1 MKIGIIA
8 LQGAV
13 PEHVSMT
20 LQALNNLGL
29 KGEAVTVRQPAELA
43 AASAL
48 ILPGGESTTISKLL
62 KRFELYEPLIK
73 AAENGV
79 PIMGTCAGCILMAK
93 EGDGEVEKTKTELL
107 KIMDMKVNRNAFGRQ
122 RESFETPLTIKGLVE
137 PFPGIFIRGPL
148 IEEVYGRCAALAY
161 YQEKIVMARQDNL
174 IALSFHPELSGRYA
188 DSRDISA
195 DDLKQLKIE
204 KKAERRITL

>member
-161 YQEKIVMARQDNL
+161 YQEKNCHGQT
-174 IALSFHPELSGRYA
+174 G
-188 DSRDISA
+188 
-195 DDLKQLKIE
+195 
-204 KKAERRITL
+204 

>member
-174 IALSFHPELSGRYA
+174 IALSFHPELSA
-188 DSRDISA
+188 DT
-195 DDLKQLKIE
+195 
-204 KKAERRITL
+204 RIHEMFLQMI

>member
-122 RESFETPLTIKGLVE
+122 RESFETPLTIKGLAE

-148 IEEVYGRCAALAY
+148 IEEIYGRCAALAY
-161 YQEKIVMARQDNL
+161 YQEKIVMAKQDNL
-174 IALSFHPELSGRYA
+174 IALSFHPELSA
-188 DSRDISA
+188 DT
-195 DDLKQLKIE
+195 
-204 KKAERRITL
+204 RIHEMFLQMI

>member
-122 RESFETPLTIKGLVE
+122 RESFETPLTIKGLAE

-161 YQEKIVMARQDNL
+161 YQEKIVMAKQDNL
-174 IALSFHPELSGRYA
+174 IALSFHPELSA
-188 DSRDISA
+188 DT
-195 DDLKQLKIE
+195 
-204 KKAERRITL
+204 RIHEMFLQMI

>member
-13 PEHVSMT
+13 PERVSMT

-122 RESFETPLTIKGLVE
+122 RESFETLLSIKGLVE

-148 IEEVYGRCAALAY
+148 IEEDYGRCAALAY

-174 IALSFHPELSGRYA
+174 IALSFHPELSA
-188 DSRDISA
+188 DT
-195 DDLKQLKIE
+195 
-204 KKAERRITL
+204 RIHEMFLQMI